1 MLTPSQRATAEF
13 LYPRLEPTDSPQL
26 GAVELPPS
34 QPDAAELPPSQP
46 VHAEIEFISASQLGV
61 PDLPPSEPGADE

>member
-1 MLTPSQRATAEF
+1 MLTPSQRAAAEF
-13 LYPRLEPTDSPQL
+13 LYPGLEPTDSPQP

-46 VHAEIEFISASQLGV
+46 VHVEIEFISVSQLGA
-61 PDLPPSEPGADE
+61 PDLPLSESGADE